1 MLLIFLNWLVIFSVS
16 FTLGFAARKLFV
28 APAGNSE
35 IAITVIWGL
44 FIVSMISSLCLLF
57 IPAGFFLLLM
67 FVLVA
72 TLIQF
77 FSREEIA
84 RRLNFFRITLGG
96 KRELIFGSL
105 LLLAL
110 LWYSAQPSKMSD
122 DGFYYTQTIMW
133 FTQEGFVNGIS
144 NLSLPLGLGSSWHVL
159 QALFSFNFLEGVR
172 LNDLNGFLLFIFFIF
187 CLENGSGEKQNLLV
201 VFLLAIALP
210 VCVPFLSAP
219 SPDLPVII
227 FTSAGFYLISRP
239 FGNRTTV
246 DVLMLAAFA
255 VSVKLSAVALALLGA
270 VLIFHALV
278 ERVSVHPAIYFL
290 LFLSATIVVTR
301 NIYQTGYPLYPS
313 HWPALTDL
321 SWATPPEVLSADA
334 RGLGPSPE
342 LTDAGIGDIVKARMQ
357 REGYRGIIDRFVLL
371 SFPLIAFSLMW
382 DVYQKLKAG
391 VVMQTQLFL
400 HAIFIISFFIWL
412 LVAPSFRFI
421 LPVYVFYLAWCLW
434 RWSRPLSGK
443 PFMTKVHSL
452 PYVSVI
458 VVLLSGVIPAALKVT
473 PAGAG
478 AGESDAWSVRTV
490 LTPHVSYSFPGLDTL
505 RAGATEYYH
514 VRGNV
519 YCWDTPVPC
528 MSESYHRFLLD
539 QGYEIFRTGTTGAP
553 GFVLKKREGRGGG
566 VD

>member
-1 MLLIFLNWLVIFSVS
+1 MLLILLNWLVIFSVS

-28 APAGNSE
+28 APASNSE

-44 FIVSMISSLCLLF
+44 FIVSMISSLCLFF

-67 FVLVA
+67 FFLVA

-84 RRLNFFRITLGG
+84 RRLNFFRITLGE
-96 KRELIFGSL
+96 KREVIFGSL
-105 LLLAL
+105 LLLSL
-110 LWYSAQPSKMSD
+110 LWYSAQPSKMGD
-122 DGFYYTQTIMW
+122 DGLYDTHTIMW

-144 NLSLPLGLGSSWHVL
+144 NLSFPLGLGSSWHVL

-187 CLENGSGEKQNLLV
+187 CLENGLGEKQNLLV
-201 VFLLAIALP
+201 AFLLAIALP

-219 SPDLPVII
+219 SPDLPVLI

-278 ERVSVHPAIYFL
+278 ERVSVNPAIYLL
-290 LFLSATIVVTR
+290 LFLCAMTVVTK

-313 HWPALTDL
+313 RWPAMADL
-321 SWATPPEVLSADA
+321 SWATPPELFSADT
-334 RGLGPSPE
+334 RGLGSSPE
-342 LTDAGIGDIVKARMQ
+342 VTDAGIGVIVKARLQ
-357 REGYRGIIDRFVLL
+357 SEGYKGIIDRFVLF
-371 SFPLIAFSLMW
+371 SFPLIAFTLMW

-391 VVMQTQLFL
+391 VILQTQLFL
-400 HAIFIISFFIWL
+400 HATFIVNFFIWL
-412 LVAPSFRFI
+412 LVVPSFRFI
-421 LPVYVFYLAWCLW
+421 LPVYVFYVAWCLW
-434 RWSRPLSGK
+434 RWSRPLNGK
-443 PFMTKVHSL
+443 PFMAKIHVV

-458 VVLLSGVIPAALKVT
+458 LLFISGVVLSTLNVT

-478 AGESDAWSVRTV
+478 AGEATALSVRTV

-514 VRGNV
+514 VVGNV

-528 MSESYHRFLLD
+528 MPESYHRFLLD
-539 QGYEIFRTGTTGAP
+539 QGYEIFRTGRPGTP
-553 GFVLKKREGRGGG
+553 GFVLKKREGREGNM
-566 VD
+566 D